1 MKETWKI
8 LKGRIT
14 KNTKGKQIS
23 TEFNGDESKI
33 TGNRAIANGFNNFF
47 VQLLVR
53 HWQKEFPDKLT
64 DKVEETMFLQPVT
77 EEEIMQLVEN
87 AKNKK
92 SKDHDQVD
100 MTLCLV

>member
-8 LKGRIT
+8 LNGLIN

-33 TGNRAIANGFNNFF
+33 TGDRAIANGFNNLF

-53 HWQKEFPDKLT
+53 HWQK
-64 DKVEETMFLQPVT
+64 
-77 EEEIMQLVEN
+77 
-87 AKNKK
+87 
-92 SKDHDQVD
+92 
-100 MTLCLV
+100 